1 MDNGPAVKAAG
12 FLTLIIIS
20 IPANL
25 AVVGAFLYSFLTEG
39 KPMTTDIILCHLAFV
54 NLMVAFVRS
63 IPQTLTA
70 LGYQNLFDDI
80 GCKMSIFSFRI
91 FRGLSI
97 SLTCLLSTYQAVLL
111 APMSSKFSILKYKIP
126 QYLLQIFLCF
136 YMFSSATS
144 VHPILYAVSKL
155 VNNTIPP
162 YTFNLDYCFVKYSD
176 YSSYVGIGLSNFLK
190 DLVFIILMTITSVYI
205 LVLLY
210 LHSKRVKNIRSSD
223 RGQSSRAETKASRA
237 VVTLVILYVVFFGVD
252 NVIWLY
258 SITIL
263 RVPQVLT
270 DVRVFFSSLFT
281 SVCPIV
287 IAITNPKVKSKMKMV
302 KVKTMNKVST
312 T

>member
-1 MDNGPAVKAAG
+1 MNRSCVMDNGPAVKAAG

-39 KPMTTDIILCHLAFV
+39 KPMTTDIILCHLTFV

-80 GCKMSIFSFRI
+80 GCKISIFSFRI
-91 FRGLSI
+91 FRSLSI

-111 APMSSKFSILKYKIP
+111 APMSSMFSILKYKIP
-126 QYLLQIFLCF
+126 QYLLQIFFCF

-210 LHSKRVKNIRSSD
+210 LHSKRVKNIRIQDKTIQERNDQKFVTQCLLAFSGRMTRDELYFRVTGSS
-223 RGQSSRAETKASRA
+223 SASLR
-237 VVTLVILYVVFFGVD
+237 FFKQNYTGCRRSD
-252 NVIWLY
+252 L
-258 SITIL
+258 L
-263 RVPQVLT
+263 RLAT
-270 DVRVFFSSLFT
+270 RVHCCFT
-281 SVCPIV
+281 TALIRISG
-287 IAITNPKVKSKMKMV
+287 A
-302 KVKTMNKVST
+302 
-312 T
+312 